1 MSTTLNRIA
10 EKESQNFLTGFAA
23 SDADGLNNVDLSGIP
38 NFNNPTEEMATED
51 GDRHGFNRL
60 VLSGTNSLK
69 ALAENP
75 DSETL
80 QRIAQETGNSE
91 LAEQVREDLEE
102 REAIAFVN
110 SHPTYYKDEDGENY
124 AALREY
130 LDERKLPFTA
140 ANLDIAFK
148 ALRRAGE
155 MKMQPG
161 TPKVL
166 SHTERLHIISLAQ
179 NGQLADAISQYLNY
193 ALPSAEEDWTDETT
207 FLSDPNTINVRN
219 NAVRFVWF
227 HSRPGVQDSGEFR
240 GFEGK
245 FFRNRPLRTIELMD
259 ACYEAFQQE
268 YKSALRNKLLSP
280 DQPTNASAAAGR
292 QQSLD
297 DLDDESFDRLYHGT
311 LREYARNAKRQPGVI
326 V

>member
-1 MSTTLNRIA
+1 MSTTLESIA
-10 EKESQNFLTGFAA
+10 EQESQNFLTGFTA
-23 SDADGLNNVDLSGIP
+23 SDKDGFNNVDLSGIP
-38 NFNNPTEEMATED
+38 NFNKPQTEEFAAA
-51 GDRHGFNRL
+51 DRHGFNNV
-60 VLSGTNSLK
+60 VLSGTNKLK
-69 ALAENP
+69 ELAGNP
-75 DSETL
+75 DAETL
-80 QRIAQETGNSE
+80 QRIAEETGDAE
-91 LAEQVREDLEE
+91 LAEKVKEDLEE

-110 SHPTYYKDEDGENY
+110 SHPTYYKDEDGDNY

-148 ALRRAGE
+148 ALCRAGE

-166 SHTERLHIISLAQ
+166 SHTERLHVITLAQ

-193 ALPSAEEDWTDETT
+193 ALPSAEEDWADETT

-227 HSRPGVQDSGEFR
+227 HSRAGVQDSDEFR
-240 GFEGK
+240 GFEKK

-259 ACYEAFQQE
+259 TCYEAFQQE

-280 DQPTNASAAAGR
+280 NEPNTSAPAGR

-311 LREYARNAKRQPGVI
+311 LREFARNAKRQPGVL